1 MSRSKVQNADLN
13 FDFPVAERKNK
24 PDAQTATLAFAVPGK
39 PAANADN
46 SAAFPAADGS
56 VSAAAPTASAPVTAA
71 AAPLAADGQQLL
83 ATPTPIPT
91 PPLASNDIVDTF
103 WDIPAIDIPSPEAIA
118 KREKIQAR
126 RQQSGAPTAALSGGL
141 PLFPGDSKRP
151 SQATTEAFAPAE
163 FDFDAIISGASDALD
178 AKQGSHKAD
187 PEEAPRSH
195 VKQMVIAAVVLIV
208 IVALAVGGNF
218 LWRQH
223 RDTVEYRQAMS
234 ACNAATGEYSKADA
248 DLATVLRNTK
258 SMQGVTSDQVTD
270 AKTVTTLRDAVSK
283 ANSISVAAGC
293 PASLSA
299 DALQDNAKD
308 AKRLAAALRGSTDDI
323 TTAAKAVTTSKAAKD
338 TANAAAIQANLKTA
352 TADAQTLLNN
362 SLYSVADNSTRVAL
376 ETAIKTAN
384 TLLGQNKPDAAAMQ
398 NALTGLQTASDA
410 VKSSMNDLVVQNQIT
425 AQQQAQLQA
434 QQQAQQ
440 NQQQQMPA
448 QPVVP
453 APSADNGTGSTGNQ
467 NPGDGSDTGNQSG
480 GDTGNGKDASGGKT
494 DTDGTSNNSSSGTGS
509 STGTNG

>member
-1 MSRSKVQNADLN
+1 
-13 FDFPVAERKNK
+13 
-24 PDAQTATLAFAVPGK
+24 
-39 PAANADN
+39 
-46 SAAFPAADGS
+46 
-56 VSAAAPTASAPVTAA
+56 
-71 AAPLAADGQQLL
+71 
-83 ATPTPIPT
+83 
-91 PPLASNDIVDTF
+91 
-103 WDIPAIDIPSPEAIA
+103 
-118 KREKIQAR
+118 
-126 RQQSGAPTAALSGGL
+126 
-141 PLFPGDSKRP
+141 
-151 SQATTEAFAPAE
+151 
-163 FDFDAIISGASDALD
+163 
-178 AKQGSHKAD
+178 
-187 PEEAPRSH
+187 
-195 VKQMVIAAVVLIV
+195 
-208 IVALAVGGNF
+208 
-218 LWRQH
+218 
-223 RDTVEYRQAMS
+223 MS

-410 VKSSMNDLVVQNQIT
+410 VKSSMSDLVVQNQIT

-440 NQQQQMPA
+440 NQQQQTPA

>member
-1 MSRSKVQNADLN
+1 
-13 FDFPVAERKNK
+13 
-24 PDAQTATLAFAVPGK
+24 
-39 PAANADN
+39 
-46 SAAFPAADGS
+46 
-56 VSAAAPTASAPVTAA
+56 
-71 AAPLAADGQQLL
+71 
-83 ATPTPIPT
+83 
-91 PPLASNDIVDTF
+91 
-103 WDIPAIDIPSPEAIA
+103 
-118 KREKIQAR
+118 
-126 RQQSGAPTAALSGGL
+126 
-141 PLFPGDSKRP
+141 
-151 SQATTEAFAPAE
+151 
-163 FDFDAIISGASDALD
+163 
-178 AKQGSHKAD
+178 
-187 PEEAPRSH
+187 
-195 VKQMVIAAVVLIV
+195 
-208 IVALAVGGNF
+208 
-218 LWRQH
+218 
-223 RDTVEYRQAMS
+223 MS

-258 SMQGVTSDQVTD
+258 SMQGVTPDQVTD

-308 AKRLAAALRGSTDDI
+308 AKRLAAALRSSTDDI

-338 TANAAAIQANLKTA
+338 AANAAAIQTNLKTA

-376 ETAIKTAN
+376 ENAIKTAN

-410 VKSSMNDLVVQNQIT
+410 VKSSMNDLVVQNQIA

-440 NQQQQMPA
+440 NQQQTPA

-453 APSADNGTGSTGNQ
+453 APSTDNGTGSTGNQ
-467 NPGDGSDTGNQSG
+467 NSGDGSGTGNQTDGS
-480 GDTGNGKDASGGKT
+480 TGAGTSGGKT
-494 DTDGTSNNSSSGTGS
+494 GTDGANSSTGSNGSPS
-509 STGTNG
+509 STGTSTGN